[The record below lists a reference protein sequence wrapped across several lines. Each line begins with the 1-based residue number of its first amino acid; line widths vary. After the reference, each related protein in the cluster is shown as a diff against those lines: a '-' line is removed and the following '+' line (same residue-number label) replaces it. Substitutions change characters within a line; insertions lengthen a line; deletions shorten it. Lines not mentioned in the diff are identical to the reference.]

1 MPLETATYVD
11 ALVVS
16 NPDGADARA
25 TADDHLRL
33 IKASLK
39 RTFPQ
44 LGGPVS
50 ASHQAISYV
59 NDLSAG
65 VQAQLNALRD
75 GSATAKAAL
84 VATSAVSAASAAALG
99 GVGASSFARVD
110 TQNVFQIG
118 QRIEAAASIYHAFY
132 NTSAAPLNRYWT
144 PVNLFGNVLYSYVLT
159 DGGTSGY
166 AWCVVTRQD
175 VYVSSIAFNG
185 GTITFNGIDLT
196 NPVQLNSV
204 PMGSFARID
213 IAQTFAKGAGSTIVS
228 LPTTDPIAPNCE
240 DGNVFRVEM
249 PASRTIAAPANP
261 RSGQTIVLH
270 IIHTASGNVGYWS
283 SAYKFTGATAPS
295 LSTTAGQVDVF
306 AFNYDSVSGVWRQ
319 AGLNVG

>member
-1 MPLETATYVD
+1 MALETATYID

-16 NPDGADARA
+16 NPDGTDARS
-25 TADDHLRL
+25 TADDHVRL
-33 IKASLK
+33 VKASLK

-44 LGGPVS
+44 LGGAVS

-65 VQAQLNALRD
+65 VQAQLNTLRD

-84 VATSAVSAASAAALG
+84 VATSAVSANSAAALG
-99 GVGASSFARVD
+99 GVGASVFARID
-110 TQNVFQIG
+110 QQNTFQSG
-118 QRIEAAASIYHAFY
+118 QRIEAEASLYLALY
-132 NTSAAPLNRYWT
+132 NTASAAGGRYWT
-144 PVNLFGNVLYSYVLT
+144 PLNCSGDALYSYALT
-159 DGGTSGY
+159 DDGTSGFAY
-166 AWCVVTRQD
+166 CIVTRD
-175 VYVSSIAFNG
+175 GVSVSSIAFNAG
-185 GTITFNGIDLT
+185 SLTFNGQDLT

-204 PMGSFARID
+204 PMGSFARLD

-228 LPTTDPIAPNCE
+228 LPTTDPIQPNCE

-261 RSGQTIVLH
+261 RSGQTLVLH
-270 IIHTASGNVGYWS
+270 IIHTASGNVGNWS
-283 SAYKFTGATAPS
+283 SAYKFTGATAPT